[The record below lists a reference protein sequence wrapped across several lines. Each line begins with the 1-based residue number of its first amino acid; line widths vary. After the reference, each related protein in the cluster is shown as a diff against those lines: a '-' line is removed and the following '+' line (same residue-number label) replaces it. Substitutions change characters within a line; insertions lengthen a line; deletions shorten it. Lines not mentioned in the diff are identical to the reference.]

1 MAGWALKH
9 KTSNGALEM
18 GVYKFFVNRKPVE
31 VRVPDLVNSAAF
43 EVEVNDRL
51 TVVELSDAISLR
63 KPFFIQ
69 IGGKPYQVE
78 IGKHEENGLTTVKV
92 NGASYTV
99 QSQNKSPRRALKP
112 LISAFAVERRPVKTL
127 RLDKGVVAA
136 SMPGKAVLVRVKAGD
151 SVKAGDVLLVLESMK
166 MENEIVSPI
175 GGSVKDVR
183 ISEGDAV
190 NIGEI
195 MVLIEET

>member
-1 MAGWALKH
+1 
-9 KTSNGALEM
+9 M
-18 GVYKFFVNRKPVE
+18 GEYRFLVNRKPFK
-31 VRVPDLVNSAAF
+31 VRLPDLLNKAAF

-51 TVVELSDAISLR
+51 TVVELSEAISR
-63 KPFFIQ
+63 SKPFSVQ

-78 IGKHEENGLTTVKV
+78 IGKHEENGLTTVEV
-92 NGASYTV
+92 NGASYMV
-99 QSQNKSPRRALKP
+99 QSENKGPRRALKP
-112 LISAFAVERRPVKTL
+112 SMSAFAVERRPVKTL

-136 SMPGKAVLVRVKAGD
+136 SMPGKVVLVRVKAGD

-166 MENEIVSPI
+166 MENEIVSPTS
-175 GGSVKDVR
+175 GFVKDVR

-195 MVLIEET
+195 MVLIEEA